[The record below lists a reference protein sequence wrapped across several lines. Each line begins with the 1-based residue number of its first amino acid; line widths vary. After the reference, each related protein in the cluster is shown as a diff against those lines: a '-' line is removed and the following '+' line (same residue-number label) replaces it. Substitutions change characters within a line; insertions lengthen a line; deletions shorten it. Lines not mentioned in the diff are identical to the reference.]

1 MSYEE
6 IRQRIIGEAVKYAI
20 NYSISAYGA
29 LNDIAIRFYNFS
41 SSRGLNVLFET
52 NYRER
57 FFDYVLG
64 NEKALTAEEIRL
76 VSIYFQRTYSDKVYD
91 EAVFEKFR
99 KGVEKHRAELRR
111 LTESTEEIRR
121 CLNKLVPFGVYPRI
135 KDYIDYFTGV
145 LDEPDNGIIMYT
157 SLYYIGF
164 IDGKREERARRKRK
178 NAPTGEEETA

>member
-41 SSRGLNVLFET
+41 SSRGLNVLFKT

-99 KGVEKHRAELRR
+99 KGVEKHRAEIQRIKK
-111 LTESTEEIRR
+111 STEKIRR
-121 CLNKLVPFGVYPRI
+121 CLKELKPFEVYPRI
-135 KDYIDYFTGV
+135 EDFIRYFRGV
-145 LDEPDNGIIMYT
+145 LDEPDDGIAMYT

-178 NAPTGEEETA
+178 TAPVREEETA